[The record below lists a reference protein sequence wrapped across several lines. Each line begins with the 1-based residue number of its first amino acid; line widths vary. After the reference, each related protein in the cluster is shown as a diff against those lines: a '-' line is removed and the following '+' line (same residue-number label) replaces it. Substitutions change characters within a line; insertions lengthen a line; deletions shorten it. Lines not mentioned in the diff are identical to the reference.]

1 MTDKL
6 ETELAALKAR
16 SEEQQARIEELER
29 KANPPAPPKFEG
41 TPGPTT
47 TQIAMDLI
55 SPPKFQ
61 HDLCWSFGNAWFLS
75 FLDA

>member
-1 MTDKL
+1 MTNKD
-6 ETELAALKAR
+6 EIAALRK
-16 SEEQQARIEELER
+16 RIEELEA
-29 KANPPAPPKFEG
+29 KAKPQEPPKFEG

-61 HDLCWSFGNAWFLS
+61 HDLCWSFGSAWFLS